1 MKCSPQRAVCWRNP
15 LPSWSKIARRIRV
28 PLGFAAAV
36 AFLLLA
42 RPAKLSI
49 LIGSA
54 VAVVGLVIRAL
65 ASGHV
70 RKNEVLTVTGPY
82 AHTRNP
88 LYFGSLVLAAGF
100 VIASRSWWLALFVVA
115 MLFAIYLPVIRSEE
129 EFLRTRFPEFG
140 EYERNVPRLF
150 PRFTPYQSSSNS
162 FHWHLYWKHREYN
175 AAVGAAVLIAILII
189 KAHWFGT

>member
-1 MKCSPQRAVCWRNP
+1 M
-15 LPSWSKIARRIRV
+15 PSWSKIARRIRV
-28 PLGFAAAV
+28 PLGFAAAA

-42 RPAKLSI
+42 HPAKLSI

-54 VAVVGLVIRAL
+54 VAIAGLVIRAL

-70 RKNEVLTVTGPY
+70 RKNEVLTITGPY
-82 AHTRNP
+82 GYTRNP
-88 LYFGSLVLAAGF
+88 LYFGSLMF
-100 VIASRSWWLALFVVA
+100 
-115 MLFAIYLPVIRSEE
+115 FAIYLPVIRSEE
-129 EFLRTRFPEFG
+129 EFLRMRFPEFG

-175 AAVGAAVLIAILII
+175 AAVGAAVLIAILIL